1 MKLLDQLKDHM
12 DEIER
17 KDAWAFTFVEN
28 LLIQKEEN
36 PDKQL
41 TGKQFTKLC
50 EIHTKY
56 CNGI

>member
-1 MKLLDQLKDHM
+1 MKLLDQLKDHI
-12 DEIER
+12 DEIE
-17 KDAWAFTFVEN
+17 KDDDWAHGFIQS
-28 LLIQKEEN
+28 LLIQKETD

-56 CNGI
+56 CGGI